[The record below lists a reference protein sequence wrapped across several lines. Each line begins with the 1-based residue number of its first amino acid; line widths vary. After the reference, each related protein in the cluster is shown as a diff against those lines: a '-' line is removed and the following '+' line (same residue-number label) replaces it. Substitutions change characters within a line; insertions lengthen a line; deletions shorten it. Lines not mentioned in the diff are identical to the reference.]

1 LSSVVRGGAAIYEA
15 LDGAYPP
22 TLENSLSKNFE
33 RDAQWRAKSPL
44 DRGWGRGLYM
54 IFCGVDPF

>member
-1 LSSVVRGGAAIYEA
+1 MRSQGWLEAIYEA

-22 TLENSLSKNFE
+22 KLENSLSKTFE

-44 DRGWGRGLYM
+44 IGVWGDLFNPCGGVLY
-54 IFCGVDPF
+54 